1 MSTTKFSLKGE
12 LRSGTGKER
21 AKKLRVKGEFPAI
34 VYGAGKE
41 PVALTMSTRE
51 TELILAK
58 IHGEKVLVDLE
69 YGGAQDKAFVRNVQR
84 DPVVGKLL
92 HIDFFRVDL
101 KKELQMTVPVFAVGT
116 AVGTKEG
123 GLLETLNRQIEIR
136 CLPENVPPHIEAN
149 VALLEVGQSIH
160 VRDLPAMDGVKI
172 VTNGDIVLF
181 AMMAKSREEAAAPAA
196 AAAAG
201 ATPAAAPAKG
211 AAPAKAA
218 APAAAAKPAAKP
230 AAKK

>member
-41 PVALTMSTRE
+41 PAALTMNTRD

-69 YGGAQDKAFVRNVQR
+69 YGGVHDKAFVRNIQR

-92 HIDFFRVDL
+92 HVDFFRVDL
-101 KKELQMTVPVFAVGT
+101 KKELQMTVPVLAVGT
-116 AVGTKEG
+116 AAGTKEG

-136 CLPENVPPHIEAN
+136 CLPENVPPHIEVN
-149 VALLEVGQSIH
+149 VEPLEVGQSIH
-160 VRDLPAMDGVKI
+160 VRDLPAINGVKI
-172 VTNGDIVLF
+172 VTSGDIVLF

-196 AAAAG
+196 AAAAT
-201 ATPAAAPAKG
+201 AAAPAAAAPAKG

-218 APAAAAKPAAKP
+218 APAAAAKPAAK
-230 AAKK
+230 K

>member
-1 MSTTKFSLKGE
+1 MSTTKYSLKAE

-41 PVALTMSTRE
+41 PAALTMNTRD

-69 YGGAQDKAFVRNVQR
+69 YGGAQDKAFVRNIQR

-92 HIDFFRVDL
+92 HVDFFRVDL
-101 KKELQMTVPVFAVGT
+101 KKELQMTVPVLAVGT
-116 AVGTKEG
+116 AAGTKEG

-136 CLPENVPPHIEAN
+136 CLPENVPPHIEVN
-149 VALLEVGQSIH
+149 VEPLEVGQSIH
-160 VRDLPAMDGVKI
+160 VRDLPAMNGVKI

-181 AMMAKSREEAAAPAA
+181 AMMAKSREEAATPAA
-196 AAAAG
+196 AAATA
-201 ATPAAAPAKG
+201 AAPAAAAPAKG

-218 APAAAAKPAAKP
+218 APAAAAKPAAK
-230 AAKK
+230 K